1 MASDGGRLHASGIG
15 VLLCVSVVLGL
26 AGCAPAAPA
35 VGGAGP
41 PAGQPAPAPAAGPT
55 EAAVPP
61 ALTHVRLASTAV
73 AASMSPLWLAKDA
86 GIFERN
92 GLDVEITSLAAGT
105 LAVQGML
112 AGELDLAYN
121 VASSLISANLG
132 GSDLVMLAGGVNTM
146 IFSISALP
154 GIERIEDLRG
164 KRLGITRLGTST
176 DFNARYVLQRYGLQ
190 PETDVAFIQLN
201 GNPEILTGLHAGAID
216 AGMLSHPTVVQARE
230 QGFRSIL
237 DLGTLGIPY
246 QHTGVMSTRRYVE
259 AHPDLARAVVRSH
272 VEAIHRLKTDRAAAL
287 ETLARW
293 TKVNDPLLLDE
304 TYDAY
309 ANVYLER
316 VPRVTIPGMQLDL
329 DSLAAT
335 TTVPAGTRVES
346 WVDSRFMEEIERDG
360 LVERLY
366 GR

>member
-1 MASDGGRLHASGIG
+1 MTSEGSRFRARGLG
-15 VLLCVSVVLGL
+15 VLLCVSAVLGL
-26 AGCAPAAPA
+26 AGCAPAAPTA
-35 VGGAGP
+35 GGAGP
-41 PAGQPAPAPAAGPT
+41 PAAGAPAPAPAAVPT

-92 GLDVEITSLAAGT
+92 GLDVEIISLAAGT

-112 AGELDLAYN
+112 AGELEFAYN

-146 IFSISALP
+146 IFSISTVP

-164 KRLGITRLGTST
+164 KRLGITRLGTSS
-176 DFNARYVLQRYGLQ
+176 DFNARYVLARYGLQ
-190 PETDVAFIQLN
+190 ADTDVAFIQLN
-201 GNPEILTGLHAGAID
+201 GIPEILTGLHAGAID
-216 AGMLSHPTVVQARE
+216 AGMLSHPIVVQARE
-230 QGFRSIL
+230 QGFRPLL

-246 QHTGVMSTRRYVE
+246 QHTGVMATRRYVE
-259 AHPDLARAVVRSH
+259 DHRDVIRAVVRSH
-272 VEAIHRLKTDRAAAL
+272 VEAIQRFKSDRAAAI

-293 TKVNDPLLLDE
+293 TKLSEPLLLDE

-309 ANVYLER
+309 ANIYFER
-316 VPRVTIPGMQLDL
+316 VPYVTIPGMQLDL
-329 DSLAAT
+329 DALAGA
-335 TTVPAGTRVES
+335 AIGGGGARVEN
-346 WVDSRFMEEIERDG
+346 WVDNSFVEELERG
-360 LVERLY
+360 GVV